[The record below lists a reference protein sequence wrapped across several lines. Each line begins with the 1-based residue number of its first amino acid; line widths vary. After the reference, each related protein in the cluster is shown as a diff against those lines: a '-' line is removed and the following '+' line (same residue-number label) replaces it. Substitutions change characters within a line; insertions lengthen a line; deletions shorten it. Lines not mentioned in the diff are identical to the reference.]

1 MNKNI
6 FTTSIGVIIVGSIIG
21 ALAALLSVFG
31 NPPNMGV
38 CIACFTRDTAG
49 ALGLHRAAAVQYIRP
64 ELIGL
69 VFGATISAVLA
80 KEFVPKGGSSPL
92 VRFSLGFFSMIGALV
107 FLGCPWRML
116 LRIAGGDINGLF
128 GLIGLII
135 GAGIGVFFWKQNF
148 SLGSPKL
155 YNNKF
160 VSFLP
165 LIISIVLL
173 VLLLTKA
180 KFGENNAIFFSE
192 SGPGS
197 MRAPIIISL
206 IVSIIIGILAQRSR
220 FCTVGGIRDGIFM
233 KDFHMTKGVIAFV
246 AAALIVNLLTSR
258 FHLSINNQPIAQTNV
273 LWNILSMVLTGLA
286 FTLAMGCPGRQFIMA
301 AEGNIDNFIF
311 IIGMLVGAAFSH
323 NFNLASSTAGPTLY
337 GMWSVIIGIAF
348 CIVIGFVMKAQ
359 SESK

>member
-6 FTTSIGVIIVGSIIG
+6 FTTSFGIIIVGTIIG
-21 ALAALLSVFG
+21 TLGSLLSVWG
-31 NPPNMGV
+31 NPPNMGI

-69 VFGATISAVLA
+69 IFGAMISAIIS
-80 KEFVPKGGSSPL
+80 KEFVPKGGSAPL
-92 VRFSLGFFSMIGALV
+92 VRFFLGFFSMIGALV

-116 LRIAGGDINGLF
+116 LRIAGGDINSIF

-135 GAGIGVFFWKQNF
+135 GSGIGVIFWRQNF

-155 YNNKF
+155 YVSKF
-160 VSFLP
+160 IGFIP
-165 LIISIVLL
+165 LIVSITLL
-173 VLLLTKA
+173 ILLTLKA
-180 KFGENNAIFFSE
+180 KFGENNALFFSE

-197 MRAPIIISL
+197 MKAPIIISI
-206 IVSIIIGILAQRSR
+206 IVSFIIGILAQRSR

-233 KDFHMTKGVIAFV
+233 KDVHMTKGIIAFII
-246 AAALIVNLLTSR
+246 AALIVNIVTAR
-258 FHLSINNQPIAQTNV
+258 FHLSIENQPISQTNI
-273 LWNILSMVLTGLA
+273 LWNVVSMILSGLA

-301 AEGNIDNFIF
+301 SEGNIDNFIF

-323 NFNLASSTAGPTLY
+323 NFNLASSTAGPTIY
-337 GMWSVIIGIAF
+337 GMLAVIIGIIF
-348 CIVIGFVMKAQ
+348 CIIIGFSMKSDIQ
-359 SESK
+359 SK